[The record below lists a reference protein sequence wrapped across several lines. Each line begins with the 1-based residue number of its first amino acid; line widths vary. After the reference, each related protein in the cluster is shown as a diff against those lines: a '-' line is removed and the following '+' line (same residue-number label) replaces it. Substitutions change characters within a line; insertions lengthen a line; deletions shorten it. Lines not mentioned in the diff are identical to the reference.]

1 MRSVGCCFA
10 RRCRTSATTSAMPS
24 PAPGS
29 ALSCSPPRSCRTC
42 ESTWNATP
50 SPAAAACLHRPERRQ
65 DPPQQFQC
73 HLVRRV
79 HRRRSPGRAF
89 SRPAPHGRHAC
100 RDHRRDSER
109 TDDPAWPLKHP
120 CRDDLPARHPA
131 PATRRSRRSSA
142 RSRTRP
148 GTAHDLARGWP
159 TGRSP
164 SSGNIRNNAPAC
176 ESGRRESNPHDQL
189 GRSVTRCFI

>member
-29 ALSCSPPRSCRTC
+29 ALSCSPPIVPDLRKH
-42 ESTWNATP
+42 
-50 SPAAAACLHRPERRQ
+50 LERYAE
-65 DPPQQFQC
+65 PG
-73 HLVRRV
+73 
-79 HRRRSPGRAF
+79 RRRSPRRAF

-131 PATRRSRRSSA
+131 PATRRPRRSSA

-189 GRSVTRCFI
+189 GRSVTRCSI